1 MGRWQRSILWECI
14 KHRELG
20 GNRAI
25 DLHAYNIQIIVEL
38 TFKDNRLPLIVN
50 MTVFTKEMNC
60 GAVMHEVGDGEQ
72 VAIKIWDVEDV
83 LQHRFDPLSLCKYL
97 NFNAA
102 CAYCGDSAIVAKNDF
117 GVL

>member
-1 MGRWQRSILWECI
+1 MGRWQGSILWECI

-60 GAVMHEVGDGEQ
+60 GAVMHEVRDGEQ
-72 VAIKIWDVEDV
+72 VAIKI
-83 LQHRFDPLSLCKYL
+83 
-97 NFNAA
+97 
-102 CAYCGDSAIVAKNDF
+102 
-117 GVL
+117 